1 MKTNK
6 LCIIRLSKYKN
17 ALYRLKLLGFVRVF
31 SDNLADAVEATASQ
45 VRKDFSLFG
54 ISGNKRGGYKIDE
67 LIEKLNIILGK
78 DELQKVIIVGL
89 GKLGT
94 ALLRYTGFEKEE
106 IKIVAAFDIDSTKF
120 NQTDIKMIKLNEKT
134 PVLALEH
141 LPEFVRKNNIKI
153 GIITVPDIAAQQVV
167 DIMLSS
173 GIKGILNFAPI
184 RLRGND
190 DCIINNVNLEGELE
204 NLIYFVNASTKEKRK
219 IDAGKNA

>member
-54 ISGNKRGGYKIDE
+54 ILGNKRGGYKIDE

-78 DELQKVIIVGL
+78 DELQKVVIVGL

-94 ALLRYTGFEKEE
+94 ALIHYTGFEKEE
-106 IKIVAAFDIDSTKF
+106 IKIVAAFDIDPTKF
-120 NQTDIKMIKLNEKT
+120 NRLDSQPLKQKEKT
-134 PVLALEH
+134 PVLPLED

-153 GIITVPDIAAQQVV
+153 GIITVPDIAAKQVV
-167 DIMLSS
+167 EIMLSA
-173 GIKGILNFAPI
+173 GIKGVLNFAPI

-190 DCIINNVNLEGELE
+190 DCIINNVNLEVELE
-204 NLIYFVNASTKEKRK
+204 NLIYFVNASTKTKGK
-219 IDAGKNA
+219 IDAGKKP

>member
-17 ALYRLKLLGFVRVF
+17 ALYRLKSLGFVRVF

-45 VRKDFSLFG
+45 VRKDFSIFG

-94 ALLRYTGFEKEE
+94 ALSRYTGFEKEE

-134 PVLALEH
+134 PVLALEY

-204 NLIYFVNASTKEKRK
+204 NLIYFVNASTKTK
-219 IDAGKNA
+219 GK

>member
-17 ALYRLKLLGFVRVF
+17 ALYRLKSLGFVRVF

-45 VRKDFSLFG
+45 VRKDFSIFD

-67 LIEKLNIILGK
+67 LIERLNTILGK
-78 DELQKVIIVGL
+78 DELQKVVIVGL

-94 ALLRYTGFEKEE
+94 ALIHYTGFEKEE
-106 IKIVAAFDIDSTKF
+106 IKIAAAFDIDSAKF
-120 NQTDIKMIKLNEKT
+120 NQADNQAIKQKDKT
-134 PVLALEH
+134 PVLPLEQ
-141 LPEFVRKNNIKI
+141 LPEFVRKHNIKI

-167 DIMLSS
+167 DLMLSA
-173 GIKGILNFAPI
+173 GIKGVLNFAPI

-190 DCIINNVNLEGELE
+190 DCIINNVNLEVELE
-204 NLIYFVNASTKEKRK
+204 NLIYFVNASAKAR
-219 IDAGKNA
+219 GK

>member
-6 LCIIRLSKYKN
+6 LCIMRLSKYKN
-17 ALYRLKLLGFVRVF
+17 ALYRLKSSGFVRVF
-31 SDNLADAVEATASQ
+31 SDNLADAIEATASQ
-45 VRKDFSLFG
+45 VRKDFSIFG

-94 ALLRYTGFEKEE
+94 ALTHYTGFEKEE

-120 NQTDIKMIKLNEKT
+120 NHSDNQMIKQKEPT
-134 PVLALEH
+134 PVLPLEY
-141 LPEFVRKNNIKI
+141 LPEFVRNNNIKI

-167 DIMLSS
+167 DIMLSA
-173 GIKGILNFAPI
+173 GIKGVLNFAPL

-190 DCIINNVNLEGELE
+190 DCVINNVNLGVELE
-204 NLIYFVNASTKEKRK
+204 NLIYFVNASTKAK
-219 IDAGKNA
+219 GK

>member
-1 MKTNK
+1 M
-6 LCIIRLSKYKN
+6 
-17 ALYRLKLLGFVRVF
+17 
-31 SDNLADAVEATASQ
+31 
-45 VRKDFSLFG
+45 
-54 ISGNKRGGYKIDE
+54 
-67 LIEKLNIILGK
+67 
-78 DELQKVIIVGL
+78 
-89 GKLGT
+89 
-94 ALLRYTGFEKEE
+94 
-106 IKIVAAFDIDSTKF
+106 AAFDIDSTKF

-134 PVLALEH
+134 PVLPLEH

-219 IDAGKNA
+219 IDAGKNS